1 MEQISNKKTKAR
13 KEHICDTCGSK
24 IYINEEYDLQTNKF
38 DGQIYNWKQ
47 CNHCKDIISR
57 MSNEGDYPDGIT
69 DQAFSDFVSDND
81 IDFKRR

>member
-24 IYINEEYDLQTNKF
+24 IYIGEEYDLSVNKF
-38 DGQIYNWKQ
+38 DGLIYNWKQ
-47 CNHCKDIISR
+47 CNHCKHIVSR
-57 MSNEGDYPDGIT
+57 MFKEGWFPDGIT
-69 DQAFSDFVSDND
+69 DQMFHDFVADNG